1 MRNRAKCGT
10 FGISYLFRAP
20 ISSVDFSPR
29 ARKEYALATF
39 PRKVGMKRVRV
50 LCVTITLLLTSASA
64 LAQNSEDQNTF
75 DFSLPG
81 ARSRAI
87 GGAFVA
93 IADDAT
99 AAYSNPAGLT
109 QLFRP
114 EVSIELRHWNLTSR
128 VIDTGHGFGS
138 ATGTG
143 VDTVS
148 GFVDRDFNANV

>member
-64 LAQNSEDQNTF
+64 HAQNTEDQNAF
-75 DFSLPG
+75 AFSLPG

-99 AAYSNPAGLT
+99 AAYANPAGLI

-114 EVSIELRHWNLTSR
+114 EVSMEMRRWNLTNLEPSL
-128 VIDTGHGFGS
+128 GHAFGR
-138 ATGTG
+138 ATGRD
-143 VDTVS
+143 VDT
-148 GFVDRDFNANV
+148 